1 MLNSGEV
8 PNLFGV
14 DEKAD
19 ICEKMRVIDRQKDK
33 SQQVCYVWISFLVA
47 FQFIS
52 NVLYSYDSGI
62 SAVVWTLENVC

>member
-33 SQQVCYVWISFLVA
+33 SQQVCFALCVLV
-47 FQFIS
+47 
-52 NVLYSYDSGI
+52 
-62 SAVVWTLENVC
+62 

>member
-33 SQQVCYVWISFLVA
+33 SQQVCSA
-47 FQFIS
+47 FSLTFHT
-52 NVLYSYDSGI
+52 VL
-62 SAVVWTLENVC
+62 TLCWVN